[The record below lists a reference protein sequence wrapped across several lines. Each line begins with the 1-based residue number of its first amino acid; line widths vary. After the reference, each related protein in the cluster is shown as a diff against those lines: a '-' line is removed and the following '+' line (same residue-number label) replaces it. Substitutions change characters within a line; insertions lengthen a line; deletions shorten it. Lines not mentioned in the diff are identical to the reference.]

1 VLAAFN
7 FSADMPKEGEMAQ
20 LSRPFQIAFVAV
32 ALFAGVW
39 LAALRGHSSGTSGSG
54 SSPATPAPAPAASS
68 KASPPSGVYHG
79 SAPGVEG
86 LTRATAKAK
95 GAVATSQQNAKQLEQ
110 KANEASTTG
119 GTPGAPTA
127 SASKPATHA
136 AARAH
141 APATAHKT
149 PSKPTKST
157 AQAGPNRKPARQVL
171 VERALHEG
179 KIAVILFWNKKGADD
194 VATRAE
200 LRLLEAVHHV
210 IRPIAGHAAVRRA
223 LQRSGLELQ
232 KKFAAFEATAK
243 QVASFGSITKGVQV
257 NGTPTLLIV
266 NKRGQVRTLTG
277 LTDAYSMEQA
287 IDEARHS

>member
-1 VLAAFN
+1 
-7 FSADMPKEGEMAQ
+7 MAQ
-20 LSRPFQIAFVAV
+20 FSRPFQIAFVAV

-39 LAALRGHSSGTSGSG
+39 LAALRGHSSGGGSAG
-54 SSPATPAPAPAASS
+54 SSPATPTPAPTASS
-68 KASPPSGVYHG
+68 KAARPSSVYHG

-86 LTRATAKAK
+86 LTRAIAKAH
-95 GAVATSQQNAKQLEQ
+95 GAVAASQQHQNQLEH

-119 GTPGAPTA
+119 GTSSEAPAAA
-127 SASKPATHA
+127 SKAAATSASTSAAAHKSHSAASKPAGA
-136 AARAH
+136 AH
-141 APATAHKT
+141 H
-149 PSKPTKST
+149 PSKPASGA
-157 AQAGPNRKPARQVL
+157 AQTGPNRKPTRQAL

-194 VATRAE
+194 VATRDE
-200 LRLLEAVHHV
+200 LRLLEAVHHL
-210 IRPIAGHAAVRRA
+210 IRPIAGHTAVRRV

-232 KKFAAFEATAK
+232 KRFAAFEATEK
-243 QVASFGSITKGVQV
+243 QVASFGSITRGVQV

-266 NKRGQVRTLTG
+266 NRHGQVRTLTG